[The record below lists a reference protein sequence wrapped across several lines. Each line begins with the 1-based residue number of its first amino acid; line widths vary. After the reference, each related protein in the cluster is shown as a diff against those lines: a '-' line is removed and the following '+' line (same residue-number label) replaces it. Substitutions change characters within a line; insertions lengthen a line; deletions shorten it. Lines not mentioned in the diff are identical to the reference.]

1 MKKFMTRTALTGALA
16 AMAMVAAPASLN
28 ADQYFADDVIVD
40 GSLCVGQDCVNGES
54 FGFDTMILKE
64 NNLRIYF
71 NDTSNSAS
79 FPSNDW
85 RLTANGSNNG
95 DDSYFSIDDATA
107 GRQVFR
113 VDAGAPSNSL
123 RVTSAGNVS
132 GVCSEGQAQERVPG
146 PSPLTGKVDR
156 HAVARRK
163 G

>member
-123 RVTSAGNVS
+123 RVTSAGNVGVGLS
-132 GVCSEGQAQERVPG
+132 G
-146 PSPLTGKVDR
+146 
-156 HAVARRK
+156 
-163 G
+163 